1 MYYNLN
7 AEDIQQNTD
16 ILVKVHGEFAD
27 FFRTSTRNVAPHGLD
42 YLKGQLL
49 LESRRNMSRMSV
61 EVVDADEQSLS
72 HFISNSP
79 WEDEPLIEAIGKRA
93 EESLSQDV
101 VSGALIVDESGIPK
115 QGTESV
121 GVARQY
127 CGALGKVDNCQTGVF
142 LAYSTPTE
150 ATLIDRRLYLPAEW
164 TNDPKRCEKAGIP
177 VEARQFRTKA
187 ELGLEMILK
196 AKQRE
201 ISFAFVGMDAHY
213 GEQPW
218 FLTQL
223 EGNDVVYMADIPQN
237 TRVYLEY
244 PEVGL
249 PEREGNR
256 GRLPTKLKVL
266 QEKPLEVRQLLSS
279 DKIAWHTLKVRDT
292 QRGELWIRFSA
303 LRVWRIED
311 ELPCCQQVWL
321 LIRQELDGS
330 DTKFSFSN
338 AKDSTPIEIMAEWQ
352 SRRYF
357 VERSLQDA
365 KGLGGLD
372 EYQVIGWR
380 GWHHHTAMVLLAML
394 FLLRLKR
401 KLAPKAPMLTL
412 QDSVEILKIVMP
424 KKKLSFEEAAE
435 LIYKKHLNRCRSR
448 NCRLQKEQIWLKDN
462 GCLT

>member
-1 MYYNLN
+1 M
-7 AEDIQQNTD
+7 
-16 ILVKVHGEFAD
+16 
-27 FFRTSTRNVAPHGLD
+27 
-42 YLKGQLL
+42 
-49 LESRRNMSRMSV
+49 
-61 EVVDADEQSLS
+61 
-72 HFISNSP
+72 
-79 WEDEPLIEAIGKRA
+79 
-93 EESLSQDV
+93 
-101 VSGALIVDESGIPK
+101 
-115 QGTESV
+115 
-121 GVARQY
+121 
-127 CGALGKVDNCQTGVF
+127 
-142 LAYSTPTE
+142 
-150 ATLIDRRLYLPAEW
+150 IDRRLYPAKSGTEW

-177 VEARQFRTKA
+177 MEARGLRTKA

-196 AKQRE
+196 AKKRGNPFE
-201 ISFAFVGMDAHY
+201 FVGMDAHY

-218 FLTQL
+218 LLTQL
-223 EGNDVVYMADIPQN
+223 EGNDVVYVADVSRN

-249 PEREGNR
+249 PVREGNR

-266 QEKPLEVRQLLSS
+266 QGKPLEVRQLLSS
-279 DKIAWHTLKVRDT
+279 DKIIWRTLKVRDT

-311 ELPCCQQVWL
+311 EIPCDQQVWL

-338 AKDSTPIEIMAEWQ
+338 AKDSTLIETLAEWQ

-365 KGLGGLD
+365 KGLAGLD
-372 EYQVIGWR
+372 EYQVTGWR

-412 QDSVEILKIVMP
+412 KDSVEILKIVMP

-435 LIYKKHLNRCRSR
+435 LIYKKHLNRFRSR
-448 NCRLQKEQIWLKDN
+448 NCRLQKKQIWLKDN
-462 GCLT
+462 GFLA

>member
-1 MYYNLN
+1 
-7 AEDIQQNTD
+7 
-16 ILVKVHGEFAD
+16 
-27 FFRTSTRNVAPHGLD
+27 
-42 YLKGQLL
+42 
-49 LESRRNMSRMSV
+49 MSV
-61 EVVDADEQSLS
+61 EVADEDEQSLS
-72 HFISNSP
+72 HFVSNSP

-93 EESLSQDV
+93 VELLSQDE
-101 VSGALIVDESGIPK
+101 VSGALILDESGIPK
-115 QGTESV
+115 QGIESV

-127 CGALGKVDNCQTGVF
+127 CGALGKVDNCQVGVF

-150 ATLIDRRLYLPAEW
+150 AILVDRRLYLPAEW

-177 VEARQFRTKA
+177 GVARQLRTKA

-196 AKQRE
+196 ARKRGIPFE
-201 ISFAFVGMDAHY
+201 LVGMDAHY

-218 FLTQL
+218 LLTQL
-223 EGNDVVYMADIPQN
+223 EGNDVVYVADIPCDS
-237 TRVYLEY
+237 RVYLEY

-249 PEREGNR
+249 PVREGNR
-256 GRLPTKLKVL
+256 GRIPTKLKVL

-279 DKIAWHTLKVRDT
+279 DKIIWHILKVRDT

-303 LRVWRIED
+303 LRVWRIEN

-321 LIRQELDGS
+321 LIRQERDGS

-338 AKDSTPIEIMAEWQ
+338 AKDSTPIEALAEWQ

-365 KGLGGLD
+365 KGLAGLD
-372 EYQVIGWR
+372 EYQVTGWR

-401 KLAPKAPMLTL
+401 KLAPRAPMLTL
-412 QDSVEILKIVMP
+412 KDSVEILKIVMP
-424 KKKLSFEEAAE
+424 KKNPE
-435 LIYKKHLNRCRSR
+435 LDSGL
-448 NCRLQKEQIWLKDN
+448 
-462 GCLT
+462 

>member
-7 AEDIQQNTD
+7 AGDIQQNTD
-16 ILVKVHGEFAD
+16 MLVRLHGEFAD
-27 FFRTSTRNVAPHGLD
+27 FFRTSTRTVAPQGLD

-61 EVVDADEQSLS
+61 EVVNEDEQSLS

-79 WEDEPLIEAIGKRA
+79 WEDEPLIDAVGKRA
-93 EESLSQDV
+93 VELLSQDE
-101 VSGALIVDESGIPK
+101 VSGALILDESGIPK

-127 CGALGKVDNCQTGVF
+127 CGALGKVDNCQVGVF
-142 LAYSTPTE
+142 LAYSTPTK
-150 ATLIDRRLYLPAEW
+150 AILIDRRLYLPAEW
-164 TNDPKRCEKAGIP
+164 TNDPKRCERAGIP
-177 VEARQFRTKA
+177 MEARGLRTKA

-196 AKQRE
+196 AKKRGIPFE
-201 ISFAFVGMDAHY
+201 LVGMDAHY

-218 FLTQL
+218 LLTQL
-223 EGNDVVYMADIPQN
+223 EGNDVVYVADIPCN

-249 PEREGNR
+249 PERDGTR
-256 GRLPTKLKVL
+256 GRLPSKLKVL
-266 QEKPLEVRQLLSS
+266 QGEPSEVRQLLSS

-311 ELPCCQQVWL
+311 EIPHPKPVWL

-338 AKDSTPIEIMAEWQ
+338 AKDSTPIETLAEWQ

-365 KGLGGLD
+365 KGLAGLD
-372 EYQVIGWR
+372 EYQVTGWR

-401 KLAPKAPMLTL
+401 RLAPKAPMLTL
-412 QDSVEILKIVMP
+412 KDSLEILKIVMP

-435 LIYKKHLNRCRSR
+435 LIYKKHLNRFRSR
-448 NCRLQKEQIWLKDN
+448 NCKLQKKQIWLKDN
-462 GCLT
+462 GFLA